1 LTASEKP
8 SPVASIETAPE
19 VAGNSK

>member
-1 LTASEKP
+1 LTAPEKP
-8 SPVASIETAPE
+8 SPIASIETAPE